1 MLGNDVVDLA
11 DVDAR
16 PETFRRRFE
25 ARVFAAQ
32 ERQAIAEDEDPQACR
47 WAHWGAK
54 EAAYKLARQLDPR
67 FVFSPIKLV
76 ACFEPRVLRAKTGAP
91 EAGERD
97 TSAQFERRGRLSLAA
112 GPSTYERTCERTR
125 ERTRETTI
133 ELRSFETGE
142 FVHVV
147 ARPAGADWGAVAMA
161 VESLGGR
168 AEDPGLAVRRL
179 ALRRVAHELGVES
192 RRLSIGRRDRIP
204 TVELDGRTTQLA
216 LSLSHHG
223 RFVAFAMAPRGRGS
237 ERECAERDEGADPG
251 ERKQVRGCGEE
262 VTQSTGFV
270 GYPVAV
276 ADIEWMAGERT

>member
-1 MLGNDVVDLA
+1 MLGNDVVDLE

-25 ARVFAAQ
+25 ARVFADE
-32 ERQAIAEDEDPQACR
+32 ERRAIAEDEDPQACR

-76 ACFEPRVLRAKTGAP
+76 ARFEPRALRAKTGATGD
-91 EAGERD
+91 GERADRAPGSAASRD
-97 TSAQFERRGRLSLAA
+97 TGVQFERRGRLSLAA
-112 GPSTYERTCERTR
+112 GPARS
-125 ERTRETTI
+125 ETTI

-147 ARPAGADWGAVAMA
+147 ARPAEADWGAVAMA
-161 VESLGGR
+161 VESLDGR

-179 ALRRVAHELGVES
+179 ALRRIAHELGVES
-192 RRLSIGRRDRIP
+192 RRLTIGRRDRIP
-204 TVELDGRTTQLA
+204 TIELDGRTTKLA

-237 ERECAERDEGADPG
+237 ERECEERSDGAGPG
-251 ERKQVRGCGEE
+251 EREEGRGCGQE
-262 VTQSTGFV
+262 VAQSMGFV
-270 GYPVAV
+270 GYPVGV
-276 ADIEWMAGERT
+276 ADIEWMAG

>member
-1 MLGNDVVDLA
+1 MLGNDVVDLEDA
-11 DVDAR
+11 DAR
-16 PETFRRRFE
+16 PETYSHRFE

-32 ERQAIAEDEDPQACR
+32 ERRAIAEDEDPQACR

-67 FVFSPIKLV
+67 FVFSPIALV
-76 ACFEPRVLRAKTGAP
+76 ACFEPRFLRAKTGP
-91 EAGERD
+91 QEAGERD
-97 TSAQFERRGRLSLAA
+97 TIVQFERRGRLSFSV
-112 GPSTYERTCERTR
+112 GGSTGERTGERTR
-125 ERTRETTI
+125 ATTL

-161 VESLGGR
+161 VESLAGR
-168 AEDPGLAVRRL
+168 TQDPGLAVRRL
-179 ALRRVAHELGVES
+179 ALRRVADELGVES
-192 RRLSIGRRDRIP
+192 GRLSIGRRDRIP

-223 RFVAFAMAPRGRGS
+223 RFVAFAMVPRGGGS
-237 ERECAERDEGADPG
+237 ERECAE
-251 ERKQVRGCGEE
+251 Q

-276 ADIEWMAGERT
+276 ADIEWTAR